1 MCFLCIYSKAWALHS
16 QAEAEPGVRHLSSNQ
31 GP

>member
-16 QAEAEPGVRHLSSNQ
+16 QAEAEPDVRHLSSNQ